1 MLRPTSIL
9 LAFLPLILAA
19 CSDSSSVDKKP
30 VVENSLSDEDLM
42 MIMHCAEMKM
52 DQCEKYE
59 GITLNEAQIKQ
70 SCNLMPEMMMCEEK
84 N

>member
-9 LAFLPLILAA
+9 LTFLSLILAA

-30 VVENSLSDEDLM
+30 VVENSLSDEDAM

-52 DQCEKYE
+52 AECEKYE
-59 GITLNEAQIKQ
+59 GITLNEAPDETG
-70 SCNLMPEMMMCEEK
+70 L
-84 N
+84 